1 MNRCQ
6 MKIVVNGAEVEAGA
20 SAVLSEIIKG
30 QPYHSG
36 TLLAVIRPSESI
48 KKETNEFDLVTV
60 KGPIGLRLND
70 SKFASLFR
78 ELVAEIKGKGVRWQ
92 TSKVTAIGSFPTQI
106 EVSREKVWYNK
117 YECFFA
123 LGGFDSR
130 SSYIMISR
138 MGHEGV
144 YGTNGAVFGKITRG
158 RHILSELR
166 EGEGIIDIVPVIEE
180 VTEKNSI
187 LTTDL
192 DLVLEDG
199 MSVET
204 FVGVKLE
211 RGSPVNSEHLLVLTE
226 KGIIPI
232 TERTESYSACSKNL
246 DVSLVAETST
256 IREPGVVTVR
266 HEGAGMGRVYFY
278 KTRRQ
283 ISNAHTKVGLVTS
296 GFELL
301 KLAPANSALTMVT
314 DPPRVM
320 VIGMTQADGAK
331 VLESFGLK
339 QTRKGEVDDDAIIVE
354 QEPELTME
362 ALHEPEIETLGVR
375 PEKINAIAI
384 YDDKAV
390 QTARYIRKLTGLS
403 HKPIGTL
410 KVHFTFEDMP
420 MTTFDGNYSEA
431 GYLVP
436 ENEFKEMV
444 LRGDLGVTNMSRPNR
459 GLIGIRL
466 QPSDEFGPTGE
477 ERYGTNLAGKVLS
490 DLDTLMRDLKE
501 GDIIYVREVREVEVP
516 AKKAIKRKGTPSE
529 PASKPKSNK
538 VKPSR
543 ISRKTPKEE
552 DKSG

>member
-6 MKIVVNGAEVEAGA
+6 MKIIVNGSEVEAGA
-20 SAVLSEIIKG
+20 SPILSEVIHG
-30 QPYHSG
+30 QPYHPG

-48 KKETNEFDLVTV
+48 KKETDEFDLVTK

-70 SKFASLFR
+70 SKYASLFR
-78 ELVAEIKGKGVRWQ
+78 ELVGDIKGRSIRWQ
-92 TSKVTAIGSFPTQI
+92 TSKVTAFGSFPTQI
-106 EVSREKVWYNK
+106 EVSREKAWYAK
-117 YECFFA
+117 YDCFFA

-130 SSYIMISR
+130 SSYVMISR
-138 MGHEGV
+138 LGHEGS
-144 YGTNGAVFGKITRG
+144 YGTPGAVFGKITRG

-166 EGEGIIDIVPVIEE
+166 EGESILDIVPVVEE
-180 VTEKNSI
+180 VTEKDAT

-192 DLVLEDG
+192 DQVLEDG

-204 FVGVKLE
+204 FLGVKLE
-211 RGSPVNSEHLLVLTE
+211 RGSPVNAEHLLVITE
-226 KGIIPI
+226 KGTLPI

-256 IREPGVVTVR
+256 IREPGIVTVR
-266 HEGAGMGRVYFY
+266 HEGVGMGRVYIY

-283 ISNAHTKVGLVTS
+283 ISRSHTKVGVVTS

-301 KLAPANSALTMVT
+301 KLAPASSALTIVT

-320 VIGMTQADGAK
+320 VIGMTQAAGAK
-331 VLESFGLK
+331 VLESFGLR
-339 QTRKGEVDDDAIIVE
+339 QVRKGEMDDDAIIVE

-375 PEKINAIAI
+375 PERINDIAL
-384 YDDKAV
+384 YQDKAV
-390 QTARYIRKLTGLS
+390 QTARYIRKMTGLS

-420 MTTFDGNYSEA
+420 MVTFDGNYSEA
-431 GYLVP
+431 GSLVP
-436 ENEFKEMV
+436 ENEFKELV

-466 QPSDEFGPTGE
+466 EKSDEFGPTGE
-477 ERYGTNLAGKVLS
+477 ERYGTNLAGKMLS
-490 DLDTLMRDLKE
+490 DLDALMRDMKE
-501 GDIIYVREVREVEVP
+501 GDIVYVREVKEVEVP
-516 AKKAIKRKGTPSE
+516 AKKATKRKVAAVPSIKAR
-529 PASKPKSNK
+529 PAKARPARNAK
-538 VKPSR
+538 R
-543 ISRKTPKEE
+543 TLKEE